1 MKKEHQALGSITD
14 KLKNAICGEL
24 DLAGLGSAQ
33 LDRLGTKISDSAK
46 VERYASTI
54 CYLHRKTQEEIAR
67 DGKESG
73 NMKLSVSFNRN
84 GGMTEE
90 NEYINLSMIGDL
102 CRVSQ
107 AKVPF
112 TQVEQP
118 FD

>member
-1 MKKEHQALGSITD
+1 
-14 KLKNAICGEL
+14 
-24 DLAGLGSAQ
+24 
-33 LDRLGTKISDSAK
+33 
-46 VERYASTI
+46 
-54 CYLHRKTQEEIAR
+54 
-67 DGKESG
+67 
-73 NMKLSVSFNRN
+73 MKLSVSFNRN